1 MTRLIRYSLIGVA
14 FLLWLGGC
22 SGSVMHWMYQTG
34 FVADDYRFGDL
45 YRLSS
50 LPQFKEPQLPCDDP
64 APVQTDSAARPMSLY
79 IIGDSFS
86 EPQRLSQAAF
96 QGAGLPVNDYRR
108 VHWENQLP
116 VKLDTSKYNVLILE
130 TVERHFREHFAR
142 PVQSL
147 AVVQDTTRTATG
159 GEPAKTWRRQ
169 LFDQIQSKG
178 IEERLETVLFSQN
191 LFLWVKELKAS
202 LTLNLFDRYSPKVG
216 LSKDRQHVFVDLD
229 VDTAKVL
236 NSSFAP
242 LGNKEVKRLV
252 DSLNQVALRYRKAGF
267 DAVYLS
273 IIPNKAS
280 ILDPSRGP
288 YNHLIE
294 RIQQHPRLKVPVID
308 VYSSYR
314 NSRVPVYATGDSH
327 WNCTGR
333 KVWLEQ
339 VVNVIR

>member
-1 MTRLIRYSLIGVA
+1 MTRLLRYSLIGIA

-34 FVADDYRFGDL
+34 FIADDYRFGDL

-64 APVQTDSAARPMSLY
+64 ALVQTDSSARPVSLY

-86 EPQRLSQAAF
+86 EPQRLSQTAF
-96 QGAGLPVNDYRR
+96 QRAGLPVTYYRR
-108 VHWENQLP
+108 VHWEDQMQ
-116 VKLDTSKYNVLILE
+116 VKLDTSQYNVLMLE
-130 TVERHFREHFAR
+130 SVERHFREHFAH
-142 PVQSL
+142 PVHSL
-147 AVVQDTTRTATG
+147 AVVQDTSHTATKA
-159 GEPAKTWRRQ
+159 ESQKTWRRQ

-178 IEERLETVLFSQN
+178 IEERLETVLFSQD
-191 LFLWVKELKAS
+191 LFLWLKELKAS
-202 LTLNLFDRYSPKVG
+202 LTLHLFDRFSPTVG

-229 VDTAKVL
+229 VDTTKVL

-242 LGNKEVKRLV
+242 LSNKEVKLLV
-252 DSLNQVALRYRKAGF
+252 DSLNNAAKRYRKAGF

-273 IIPNKAS
+273 IIPNKAT
-280 ILDPSRGP
+280 ILDPSRGA

-294 RIQQHPRLKVPVID
+294 RIQQHPRLQIPVID
-308 VYSSYR
+308 VYSTYKASHE
-314 NSRVPVYATGDSH
+314 PVYATGDSH

-333 KVWLEQ
+333 RIWLNQ
-339 VVNVIR
+339 VVKTIR